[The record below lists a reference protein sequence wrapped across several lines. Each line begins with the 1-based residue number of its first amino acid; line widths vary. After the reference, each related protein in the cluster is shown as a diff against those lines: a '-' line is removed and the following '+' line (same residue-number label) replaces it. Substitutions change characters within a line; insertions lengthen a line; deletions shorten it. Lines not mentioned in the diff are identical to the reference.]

1 MTNQKKE
8 RVIKFPLSDWIA
20 GINKFP
26 DHLPTCAYCI
36 CYQCDWNEANY
47 GPYGFTSA
55 SSKKLLN
62 FLFHELHFYNQN
74 SLSLQP
80 VLTPGNSGLYFYGE
94 SVEAFNRRIVEYKKE
109 KLKRKLQSGL
119 PQLPGLSIEA
129 SEIVNVYNND
139 KVSTALLTHLVKNN
153 YSFFFSCFLTPMA
166 GQTVILFENAIW
178 EKAKSFCQQSGI
190 QVFEADSVNELT
202 SW

>member
-1 MTNQKKE
+1 MTNQTKE
-8 RVIKFPLSDWIA
+8 RLIKFPLSDWIA

-26 DHLPTCAYCI
+26 AHLPTCAYCI
-36 CYQCDWNEANY
+36 CYQYDWNEAKY

-55 SSKKLLN
+55 SSKKLLS

-94 SVEAFNRRIVEYKKE
+94 SVEEFNRRVVEYKKE
-109 KLKRKLQSGL
+109 KLKRKLKSE
-119 PQLPGLSIEA
+119 LPGLSIEA
-129 SEIVNVYNND
+129 SEIINIYKKDNVSA
-139 KVSTALLTHLVKNN
+139 VFLTHLVKNN

-166 GQTVILFENAIW
+166 GQTFILFDNAIW
-178 EKAKSFCQQSGI
+178 EKGKSFCQQSGI
-190 QVFEADSVNELT
+190 QVYEADSVNELT